1 MGDFPGR
8 PFLYCLAISCDLK
21 IKQMDHRLL
30 ESEGPW
36 RSSSPPTHVM
46 NSAENTSVCGGPVSS
61 WIPNEN
67 ALFSQTPISS
77 SDTYLVVRFSPPS
90 EQKSLPL

>member
-8 PFLYCLAISCDLK
+8 HLLYCLAISCDLK
-21 IKQMDHRLL
+21 IKQMNHRLS

-46 NSAENTSVCGGPVSS
+46 NAAENTSVCGGPVFS
-61 WIPNEN
+61 WTPNEN

-77 SDTYLVVRFSPPS
+77 SDTYLAVRFFPPF
-90 EQKSLPL
+90 